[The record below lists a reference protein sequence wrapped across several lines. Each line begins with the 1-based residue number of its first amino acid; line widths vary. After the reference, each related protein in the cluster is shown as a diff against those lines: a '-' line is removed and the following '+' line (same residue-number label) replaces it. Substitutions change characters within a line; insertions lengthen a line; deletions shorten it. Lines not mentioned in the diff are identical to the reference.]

1 MGRLKKILMIVVL
14 LVVGL
19 AGAGYLYIQSQFPE
33 EPPLAGVLQE
43 ERMTFGGRE
52 RRYLTYMPGSG
63 KPKSI
68 LFMLHGSGSDPERS
82 RSGMTFEFDT
92 IADESDVLVV
102 YPEGFENHWND
113 CRSALPY
120 SATAE
125 NVDDVGFLTAL
136 KDKLG
141 ETYGIA
147 SAKTFVVGMS
157 NGGHMAYRLAYET
170 PDAFRGFA
178 IIASN
183 IPADSNFKCTPSE
196 QPVSIMMIAG
206 TEDPISPYEGG
217 TVSIFGGNEEGL
229 VQSAQDSADYWA
241 MLAGYG
247 DNPALKEYPDVNTD
261 DQSKASALVW
271 EGRPA
276 GNVTLLTLDGGGH
289 AVPHPSTKFPPFFG
303 PTNQDLNG
311 PREIWSFFEGLD
323 P

>member
-1 MGRLKKILMIVVL
+1 MGKFAKILVGLL
-14 LVVGL
+14 LVIAVL
-19 AGAGYLYIQSQFPE
+19 AGAGYFYIQSQFPE
-33 EPPLAGVLQE
+33 EPPLAGVLSEDRLMFEGQD
-43 ERMTFGGRE
+43 

-63 KPKSI
+63 APKSI

-125 NVDDVGFLTAL
+125 NIDDVGFLLAL
-136 KDKLG
+136 KDKLAG
-141 ETYGIA
+141 EYGI
-147 SAKTFVVGMS
+147 SEESVFLVGMS
-157 NGGHMAYRLAYET
+157 NGGHMAYRLAYEA
-170 PDAFRGFA
+170 PESFQGFA

-183 IPADSNFKCTPSE
+183 IPAESNFKCTPSGK
-196 QPVSIMMIAG
+196 PVNIMMIAG
-206 TEDPISPYEGG
+206 TKDPINPYGG
-217 TVSIFGGNEEGL
+217 GVVSIFGGDEEGL

-247 DNPALKEYPDVNTD
+247 DNPELKEYPDVNTD
-261 DQSKASALVW
+261 DQSKASALIW
-271 EGRPA
+271 AGRQEGS
-276 GNVTLLTLDGGGH
+276 VKLLTLDGGGH

-311 PREIWSFFEGLD
+311 PREIWSFFEGLT